1 MTDNNVFNGMSE
13 ENDDITER
21 DNVEKTIYDIE
32 STHENTQASKEAH
45 IEHEAT
51 RFEPENDRGVGENEN
66 SCTYHTSPAQNAE
79 SVYAFRQTNTDGG
92 AQCGA
97 YAPHTQAHNAD
108 MSHTQAQYTQAP
120 RSEVYISRNAEQ
132 RDANSGTAS
141 AKKTKK
147 QRGLG
152 TIAIVAAACVVL
164 SGFAAFGGTYL
175 AGRALNVPVE
185 RSVSVIY
192 KSTNEQGDNGGISNT
207 DSNFGKLGTYSD
219 VAAKVASSVVEIRT
233 ETVSTSSIFSQ
244 YITEGAGS
252 GVVITSDGYIITNNH
267 VIEGASTVTVSMNDG
282 TAYPAEVI
290 GSDAESDLAVLKID
304 ATDLT
309 PAVVGDSSKLVV
321 GEEVIAIGNPLGSL
335 GGTVTNGIISALA
348 RQVTIDGTEMT
359 LLQTNAAV
367 NPGNS
372 GGGLFNLAGELVGI
386 VNAKSSGSGIEGLG
400 FAIPSSIASQVV
412 EQLINYG
419 YVRGRVSLGIS
430 YMDIS
435 DSYTAMMYR
444 VNTLGV
450 YILES
455 EYNDELKIGDRVT
468 AVDGTEVT
476 YGSDIKAILKDHKVG
491 DKITL
496 TVVRDG
502 KYVDVEMECHE
513 YIPGKTDEDEDKTAE
528 KSNSSIFNSP
538 FSSWFGY

>member
-1 MTDNNVFNGMSE
+1 MSE
-13 ENDDITER
+13 NNYFDRDDEALENKES
-21 DNVEKTIYDIE
+21 VEKVFEDI
-32 STHENTQASKEAH
+32 STEADAEILNEQASGEEAA
-45 IEHEAT
+45 EET
-51 RFEPENDRGVGENEN
+51 VPEVDDTEPEDSSYHYSADEINDRE
-66 SCTYHTSPAQNAE
+66 
-79 SVYAFRQTNTDGG
+79 
-92 AQCGA
+92 
-97 YAPHTQAHNAD
+97 YAPF
-108 MSHTQAQYTQAP
+108 SCERIAP
-120 RSEVYISRNAEQ
+120 RTEVYINRNANNAELSEEVVPE
-132 RDANSGTAS
+132 N
-141 AKKTKK
+141 KKKK
-147 QRGLG
+147 R
-152 TIAIVAAACVVL
+152 TMAPIAVAVVL
-164 SGFAAFGGTYL
+164 CVLLSGLSAFGGTYL
-175 AGRALNVPVE
+175 AANLTGANRGP
-185 RSVSVIY
+185 SVIY
-192 KSTNEQGDNGGISNT
+192 KTISPAEGNGTISNT
-207 DSNFGKLGTYSD
+207 DSTFGEPGTYAT
-219 VAAKVASSVVEIRT
+219 VAAKVAGSVVEIRT

-252 GVVITSDGYIITNNH
+252 GVIITADGYIITNNH
-267 VIEGASTVTVSMNDG
+267 VIEGASTVTVTTTDG
-282 TAYPAEVI
+282 TKYPAEVI
-290 GSDAESDLAVLKID
+290 GYDSESDLAVLKVE
-304 ATDLT
+304 ATDLK
-309 PAVVGDSSKLVV
+309 PAVVGDSTKLVV

-372 GGGLFNLAGELVGI
+372 GGGLFNLAGELIGI

-400 FAIPSSIASQVV
+400 FAIPSNMASQVV

-419 YVRGRVSLGIS
+419 YVRGRVSLGIT

-468 AVDGTEVT
+468 AVDGNEVT
-476 YGSDIKAILKDHKVG
+476 YGNDIKAILKDHEVG

-513 YIPGKTDEDEDKTAE
+513 YVPGQSEDEEDKTQ
-528 KSNSSIFNSP
+528 KNSTGGIFTSP

>member
-1 MTDNNVFNGMSE
+1 MSENNMFDKDNNLSE
-13 ENDDITER
+13 ENYTE
-21 DNVEKTIYDIE
+21 DKTIISDTGSMTE
-32 STHENTQASKEAH
+32 SEEKNA
-45 IEHEAT
+45 
-51 RFEPENDRGVGENEN
+51 FE
-66 SCTYHTSPAQNAE
+66 E
-79 SVYAFRQTNTDGG
+79 SVFLKQEETDAEDDSYYHMDSSGI
-92 AQCGA
+92 
-97 YAPHTQAHNAD
+97 YK
-108 MSHTQAQYTQAP
+108 SQYNPYSYENRPSERA
-120 RSEVYISRNAEQ
+120 EVYINKKAKEAKTGEDKKTNKKEKRKYSFATVSIAVVLCVIFSGIAGFGGAYFASYLNDRNA
-132 RDANSGTAS
+132 SVIY
-141 AKKTKK
+141 KTPGDED
-147 QRGLG
+147 Q
-152 TIAIVAAACVVL
+152 A
-164 SGFAAFGGTYL
+164 
-175 AGRALNVPVE
+175 
-185 RSVSVIY
+185 SVIY
-192 KSTNEQGDNGGISNT
+192 KSANSDKTAANNT
-207 DSNFGKLGTYSD
+207 DSTFKEPGTFAT
-219 VAAKVASSVVEIRT
+219 VAANVSGSVVEIRT

-252 GVVITSDGYIITNNH
+252 GVIITSDGYIITNNH
-267 VIEGASTVTVSMNDG
+267 VIDGASTVTVTTTDG
-282 TAYPAEVI
+282 TKYPAEVI
-290 GSDAESDLAVLKID
+290 GYDSQSDLAVLKVE
-304 ATDLT
+304 ASGLM

-321 GEEVIAIGNPLGSL
+321 GEEVLAIGNPLGSL

-372 GGGLFNLAGELVGI
+372 GGGLFNLSGELVGI

-400 FAIPSSIASQVV
+400 FAIPSNMASQVV

-419 YVRGRVSLGIS
+419 YVRGRVSLGIT

-468 AVDGTEVT
+468 AVDGKEIT
-476 YGSDIKAILKDHKVG
+476 YGNDIKAILKDHKVG

-502 KYVDVEMECHE
+502 RYVDVEMECHE
-513 YIPGKTDEDEDKTAE
+513 YVPGKDE
-528 KSNSSIFNSP
+528 KSADNKNGSGGTVTSP

>member
-1 MTDNNVFNGMSE
+1 MSE
-13 ENDDITER
+13 NNSFDPRDEVSGNDNLIETENFENNDNQQTASESENPAPIFKDEDEAADISYHLKSDEITEK
-21 DNVEKTIYDIE
+21 DFSTE
-32 STHENTQASKEAH
+32 SADKE
-45 IEHEAT
+45 ET
-51 RFEPENDRGVGENEN
+51 KR
-66 SCTYHTSPAQNAE
+66 T
-79 SVYAFRQTNTDGG
+79 
-92 AQCGA
+92 
-97 YAPHTQAHNAD
+97 
-108 MSHTQAQYTQAP
+108 
-120 RSEVYISRNAEQ
+120 EVYINRNIEE
-132 RDANSGTAS
+132 DA
-141 AKKTKK
+141 AKVKREPVKDKK
-147 QRGLG
+147 KRKNAP
-152 TIAIVAAACVVL
+152 IAVAVVLCIIL
-164 SGFAAFGGTYL
+164 SGFTAFGATLLANSMSGTR
-175 AGRALNVPVE
+175 GT
-185 RSVSVIY
+185 SVIY
-192 KSTNEQGDNGGISNT
+192 KSVTPDTSISNT
-207 DSNFGKLGTYSD
+207 DSTFGKPGTYST
-219 VAAKVASSVVEIRT
+219 VAEKVASSVVEIRT

-252 GVVITSDGYIITNNH
+252 GVIITADGYIITNNH
-267 VIEGASTVTVSMNDG
+267 VIEGASTVTVTTTNG
-282 TAYPAEVI
+282 TKYPAEVI
-290 GSDAESDLAVLKID
+290 GYDSESDLAVLKVE

-309 PAVVGDSSKLVV
+309 PAVVGDSTKLVV
-321 GEEVIAIGNPLGSL
+321 GEEVLAIGNPLGSL

-400 FAIPSSIASQVV
+400 FAIPSNMASQVV

-419 YVRGRVSLGIS
+419 YVRGRVSLGIT

-455 EYNDELKIGDRVT
+455 EYNDALKIGDRVT
-468 AVDGTEVT
+468 AVDGNEVT
-476 YGSDIKAILKDHKVG
+476 YGNDIKAILKDHVVG

-502 KYVDVEMECHE
+502 KYVDVEMECYE
-513 YIPGKTDEDEDKTAE
+513 YVPGKSEEDSKQAQKGGSD
-528 KSNSSIFNSP
+528 SIFASP

>member
-1 MTDNNVFNGMSE
+1 MNENNIFDNNNENTEKISDEKLENINEAELTEQAFVNTESE
-13 ENDDITER
+13 EDLSEYLPGVQENEDKVGEELSGISEEDSEKSFAEKTER
-21 DNVEKTIYDIE
+21 E
-32 STHENTQASKEAH
+32 
-45 IEHEAT
+45 
-51 RFEPENDRGVGENEN
+51 
-66 SCTYHTSPAQNAE
+66 
-79 SVYAFRQTNTDGG
+79 
-92 AQCGA
+92 
-97 YAPHTQAHNAD
+97 
-108 MSHTQAQYTQAP
+108 
-120 RSEVYISRNAEQ
+120 EVYINCAPVESEAK
-132 RDANSGTAS
+132 DAPELKNKPV
-141 AKKTKK
+141 KKKRK
-147 QRGLG
+147 LSPVVL
-152 TIAIVAAACVVL
+152 VAALCVLL
-164 SGFAAFGGTYL
+164 SGLAAFGGTYL
-175 AGRALNVPVE
+175 AGRLGLNNGEP
-185 RSVSVIY
+185 SIIY
-192 KSTNEQGDNGGISNT
+192 RTVYKDSGTISNT
-207 DSNFGKLGTYSD
+207 DSTFGKVGTYAD
-219 VAAKVASSVVEIRT
+219 VAANVAGSVVEIRT

-244 YITEGAGS
+244 YITKGAGS
-252 GVVITSDGYIITNNH
+252 GVIITSDGYIITNNH
-267 VIEGASTVTVSMNDG
+267 VIEGATTVTVYTKDG
-282 TAYPAEVI
+282 TKYSAEVI
-290 GSDAESDLAVLKID
+290 GFDVESDLAVLKIE
-304 ATDLT
+304 ATGLV
-309 PAVVGDSSKLVV
+309 PAVVGDSTKLVV

-372 GGGLFNLAGELVGI
+372 GGGLFNLAGELIGI

-400 FAIPSSIASQVV
+400 FAIPSNMASQVV

-476 YGSDIKAILKDHKVG
+476 YASDIKAILKDHKVG
-491 DKITL
+491 DKVTL

-513 YIPGKTDEDEDKTAE
+513 YVPAKDEEE
-528 KSNSSIFNSP
+528 KKADVAAQAPARNPLEEFFSLP

>member
-1 MTDNNVFNGMSE
+1 MTDNNIF
-13 ENDDITER
+13 ENDPTDQE
-21 DNVEKTIYDIE
+21 
-32 STHENTQASKEAH
+32 Q
-45 IEHEAT
+45 
-51 RFEPENDRGVGENEN
+51 ENDSSIVNDQPAATESEKADEMRSETFTPQVDDMSRGSYVHENEN
-66 SCTYHTSPAQNAE
+66 GCTYHSSSVENTNNAY
-79 SVYAFRQTNTDGG
+79 VG
-92 AQCGA
+92 AHSDFMRSET
-97 YAPHTQAHNAD
+97 PKNST
-108 MSHTQAQYTQAP
+108 P
-120 RSEVYISRNAEQ
+120 RTEVYINRHAET
-132 RDANSGTAS
+132 DAHFGQETPKK
-141 AKKTKK
+141 AKGQHRSVT
-147 QRGLG
+147 
-152 TIAIVAAACVVL
+152 TIVLVAVLCVVL

-175 AGRALNVPVE
+175 ANSMVDDTQRD
-185 RSVSVIY
+185 SVSVIY
-192 KSTNEQGDNGGISNT
+192 KNTSGYSDNSGISNT
-207 DSNFGKLGTYSD
+207 DSTVGKIGTYAD
-219 VAAKVASSVVEIRT
+219 VAEKVASSVVEIRT

-267 VIEGASTVTVSMNDG
+267 VIDGASTVTVTMNDG
-282 TAYPAEVI
+282 TSYPAEVI
-290 GSDAESDLAVLKID
+290 GSDSESDLAVIKID
-304 ATDLT
+304 ATGLT

-400 FAIPSSIASQVV
+400 FAIPSDIASTVV

-476 YGSDIKAILKDHKVG
+476 YGSDIKAILKDHEVG

-513 YIPGKTDEDEDKTAE
+513 YVPGKAEADEDKTE
-528 KSNSSIFNSP
+528 NNSFGDIFKSP

>member
-21 DNVEKTIYDIE
+21 DNVEKTINDIE
-32 STHENTQASKEAH
+32 STHENAQTSNEAH
-45 IEHEAT
+45 NEHEAAH
-51 RFEPENDRGVGENEN
+51 FEPATDRGVRENEN
-66 SCTYHTSPAQNAE
+66 GCTYHTSPAQNAE
-79 SVYAFRQTNTDGG
+79 SVYAFRETNE
-92 AQCGA
+92 AQSGA
-97 YAPHTQAHNAD
+97 YSPRTNA
-108 MSHTQAQYTQAP
+108 SYTDRTEAP
-120 RSEVYISRNAEQ
+120 RTEVYISRNAEQ
-132 RDANSGTAS
+132 HDANSGTVGG
-141 AKKTKK
+141 KKTKK

-152 TIAIVAAACVVL
+152 TIAIVAAVCVVL

-175 AGRALNVPVE
+175 AGRALNVPAE

-192 KSTNEQGDNGGISNT
+192 KSANEQGDNGGISNT
-207 DSNFGKLGTYSD
+207 DSSFGKVGTYSE

-502 KYVDVEMECHE
+502 KYVDVVMECHE

-528 KSNSSIFNSP
+528 KSSSSIFNSP

>member
-1 MTDNNVFNGMSE
+1 MSE
-13 ENDDITER
+13 N
-21 DNVEKTIYDIE
+21 NIY
-32 STHENTQASKEAH
+32 
-45 IEHEAT
+45 
-51 RFEPENDRGVGENEN
+51 GENESKSRDEELNETVDSGINEQN
-66 SCTYHTSPAQNAE
+66 SPMNTVDETVAETSGADVGAYKEAAHEAAPSTATDAKAENDNGCTYHTGAAQINDA
-79 SVYAFRQTNTDGG
+79 VYAYKNLDNERTE
-92 AQCGA
+92 A
-97 YAPHTQAHNAD
+97 
-108 MSHTQAQYTQAP
+108 SHTDAP
-120 RSEVYISRNAEQ
+120 RTEVYINRNAGAYNIGEE
-132 RDANSGTAS
+132 N
-141 AKKTKK
+141 KKTAKEPHR
-147 QRGLG
+147 RGLA
-152 TIAIVAAACVVL
+152 TIAVVAVLCVLL
-164 SGFAAFGGTYL
+164 SGLAAFGGTYL
-175 AGRALNVPVE
+175 AGRALDDGSRNE
-185 RSVSVIY
+185 ASVIY
-192 KSTNEQGDNGGISNT
+192 KSVSNNNDSTSIGNT
-207 DSNFGKLGTYSD
+207 DSTFGQTGSYAA
-219 VAAKVASSVVEIRT
+219 VAAKVAGTIVEIRT

-252 GVVITSDGYIITNNH
+252 GVIITSDGYIITNNH
-267 VIEGASTVTVSMNDG
+267 VIDKASTVTVTTNDG
-282 TAYPAEVI
+282 TKYPAEVI
-290 GSDAESDLAVLKID
+290 GYDAESDLAVIKIE
-304 ATDLT
+304 ATGLT

-335 GGTVTNGIISALA
+335 GGTVTNGIISALE
-348 RQVTIDGTEMT
+348 RQVTIDGTAMT

-372 GGGLFNLAGELVGI
+372 GGGLFNMAGELIGI

-400 FAIPSSIASQVV
+400 FAIPSNMASQVV

-419 YVRGRVSLGIS
+419 YVRGRVSLGIT
-430 YMDIS
+430 YIDIS

-476 YGSDIKAILKDHKVG
+476 YGSDIKSILKDHNVG

-513 YIPGKTDEDEDKTAE
+513 YVPGTSEADEEKTSTGGNT
-528 KSNSSIFNSP
+528 SGIFKSP
-538 FSSWFGY
+538 FSGWFGY